1 MSLRDQRNGK
11 LLVGAKEVRM
21 LSLIVRL
28 IPTFLATLFVN
39 WKLGVAPDG
48 FGILC
53 SLFLW
58 VAGVQL
64 TGSIAFADFDED
76 DERLE
81 RATYGHAGF
90 AITGSA
96 LAGVVSFLLPH
107 SIGAVVSPGLVIE
120 LLAYAS
126 IQLAINNSR
135 VHSRASALD
144 RLKRILPTNVWTEV
158 FPLQKAGRHNAAL
171 KMLESQALHDRVES
185 Q

>member
-1 MSLRDQRNGK
+1 
-11 LLVGAKEVRM
+11 M
-21 LSLIVRL
+21 LSLVTRL
-28 IPTFLATLFVN
+28 IPTFLLTLLLN
-39 WKLGVAPDG
+39 WALGVSPDG

-53 SLFLW
+53 SMFLW

-64 TGSIAFADFDED
+64 TGTIAFADFDED

-96 LAGVVSFLLPH
+96 IAGIVSFLLPH
-107 SIGAVVSPGLVIE
+107 PTAAVVSPGLIIE
-120 LLAYAS
+120 VLAYAS

-135 VHSRASALD
+135 VHSRASALE
-144 RLKRILPTNVWTEV
+144 RLKRILPADVWTQV

-171 KMLESQALHDRVES
+171 QELETRVQRIVSRE
-185 Q
+185 